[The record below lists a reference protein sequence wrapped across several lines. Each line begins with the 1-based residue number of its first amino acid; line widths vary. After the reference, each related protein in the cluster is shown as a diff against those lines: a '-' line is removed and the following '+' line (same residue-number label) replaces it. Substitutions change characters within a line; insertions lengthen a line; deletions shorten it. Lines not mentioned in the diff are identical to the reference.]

1 MNKIMP
7 EKNIRIILVDDEKD
21 FNHTMSFWLRS
32 QGYEVVSFLTGE
44 EALEFLKNESA
55 DLVLLDTRM
64 PAMSG
69 IEVLESLRQFNKDIP
84 VVFISAYVD
93 KNRVEEAKS
102 YGISG
107 VFFKGD
113 DFSNIHKIIKDIL
126 EKERPWFLRLRD
138 LLRNLSKI
146 IKGKG

>member
-1 MNKIMP
+1 MP

-69 IEVLESLRQFNKDIP
+69 IEVLENLRQFNKDIP